1 MNREKLARSIR
12 TLRIFIDRSLAIDE
26 TKKITGFHYNKE
38 LLEASAYNTYLET
51 IGNKADSLYSLI
63 KEVEPEMI
71 YWSYLDV
78 VKLISTK
85 FALYN
90 KCVMLA
96 FDYTDEDFYGN
107 VQGLHIHGWTGKD
120 AVTGKFKFLTCSIVS
135 DDIPQKIPL
144 ISIPIHVGH
153 YMSKEVS
160 FCLTLIKKLVGEI
173 KLILFDRGFYSK
185 DLMNTV
191 DIADYPYLIFVPKN
205 KMIKKELEVMEKD
218 EVKIIS
224 YKYKYSA
231 NKTRIEGETYLAFL
245 KQIFSR
251 KLEKDMDWAFATNVD
266 DINLSEII
274 KTYKKRWIIENGF
287 KMQDEALIKCKSSD
301 MNIRFFI
308 FVYQQ
313 LLQTLWIS
321 FFKEEVSFKKFII
334 EISKICKELVTNAE
348 KKEVKA

>member
-1 MNREKLARSIR
+1 MNREKLARTIR
-12 TLRIFIDRSLAIDE
+12 TLRIFIDKSLAIDG

-51 IGNKADSLYSLI
+51 IGNKADSLYGLI
-63 KEVEPEMI
+63 KDVEAEMI

-78 VKLISTK
+78 VKVISK
-85 FALYN
+85 RFELHN
-90 KCVMLA
+90 KEVMLA

-107 VQGLHIHGWTGKD
+107 VQGLQIHGWTGKD

-144 ISIPIHVGH
+144 ISIPISVGH
-153 YMSKEVS
+153 NMAKEIS

-185 DLMNTV
+185 ELMNTL

-205 KMIKKELEVMEKD
+205 EMIKTELESMNKD
-218 EVKIIS
+218 ETKIINYN
-224 YKYKYSA
+224 YKYYPH
-231 NKTRIEGETYLAFL
+231 KTKVEGETCLAFL
-245 KQIFSR
+245 KQIFCK
-251 KLEKDMDWAFATNVD
+251 KLEMDIDWVFATNVD

-274 KTYKKRWIIENGF
+274 RTYKKRWRIENGF
-287 KMQDEALIKCKSSD
+287 KVQDEALIKCKSSD

-321 FFKEEVSFKKFII
+321 FFKEEVTFKKFII
-334 EISKICKELVTNAE
+334 EMSKTCTELVTKAE
-348 KKEVKA
+348 EKNV